1 MKRFDAKYKG
11 AAGPTIAGAQIFG
24 NVVVAGT
31 QTAESG
37 TVDYSIGDWI
47 GGVKSDMF
55 GHVVIGETTTTY
67 SVTGRYLAGGPSI
80 VSEPRL
86 RFWKSEG
93 KTSAAFLELVNKLP
107 VSKPYTFTNEY
118 DADTWLKSNGF
129 YSSFGEADMVRMLSV
144 SAMHSTRS
152 DAANDNNAGT
162 TVYQESGYVINQYN
176 ELYTQ
181 QDLTNSKPSG
191 SLFVGDSNS
200 GNYYKIS
207 PQGGGSFYTCRI
219 DTSGNLTEFAE
230 GYNSYP

>member
-11 AAGPTIAGAQIFG
+11 AASSPIAGAEIFG

-37 TVDYSIGDWI
+37 TVDYTVGDWI

-55 GHVVIGETTTTY
+55 GHVIIGETTTTY
-67 SVTGRYLAGGPSI
+67 SVTGRYLAGGPYT

-86 RFWKSEG
+86 RFWKSDE
-93 KTSAAFLELVNKLP
+93 KSAESFIALANKIP
-107 VSKPYTFTNEY
+107 TTHPFFDNAYT
-118 DADTWLKSNGF
+118 ADSWLKSNGF
-129 YSSFGEADMVRMLSV
+129 YSSFGEADMVRMLNV
-144 SAMHSTRS
+144 SIMWSTRS
-152 DAANDNNAGT
+152 DAANDSSPGT
-162 TVYQESGYVINQYN
+162 TVYQESGYVINQYTQ
-176 ELYTQ
+176 LYTQ
-181 QDLTNSKPSG
+181 QDITNSKPSG
-191 SLFVGDSNS
+191 SFFVGDSNS
-200 GNYYKIS
+200 SNYYKIS